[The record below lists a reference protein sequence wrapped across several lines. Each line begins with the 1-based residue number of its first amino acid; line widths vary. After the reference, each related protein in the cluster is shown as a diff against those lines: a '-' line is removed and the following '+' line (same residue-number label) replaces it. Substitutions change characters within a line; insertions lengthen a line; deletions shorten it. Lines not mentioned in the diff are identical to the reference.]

1 MQNHTRISSAVPA
14 RKPRNHKTNNTY
26 KPSSLDQ
33 STQINNTDSVAHM
46 SQAPARS
53 RSTTNKSPFNTNG
66 VPCTVLPRTR
76 ATLVDTFCRTN
87 STMVKTPTASA
98 SPEKILLPSLDTQ
111 DRACHLSIR
120 VCNRW
125 SLFMPHHSQCEPS
138 SPLQKDDTG
147 LSIGNCTSS
156 IFLNTFALSKARAR
170 LIMCMSRV
178 GRHLEVFYVAN
189 IPTCEFA
196 CSFLIL
202 NLLSF
207 SPSLPPLL
215 FAFYIVVAAQSSPSP
230 SAGTGRE
237 KPVG

>member
-1 MQNHTRISSAVPA
+1 
-14 RKPRNHKTNNTY
+14 
-26 KPSSLDQ
+26 
-33 STQINNTDSVAHM
+33 
-46 SQAPARS
+46 
-53 RSTTNKSPFNTNG
+53 
-66 VPCTVLPRTR
+66 
-76 ATLVDTFCRTN
+76 
-87 STMVKTPTASA
+87 
-98 SPEKILLPSLDTQ
+98 
-111 DRACHLSIR
+111 
-120 VCNRW
+120 
-125 SLFMPHHSQCEPS
+125 MPHHSQCEPS
-138 SPLQKDDTG
+138 SPLPKDDTG

-215 FAFYIVVAAQSSPSP
+215 FAFYIVVAAQSSPSHLLLARGERNLWVENVNIYLIGVLVTTQGLTL
-230 SAGTGRE
+230 SL
-237 KPVG
+237 